1 MTQRLRSGENCLKN
15 LDDMSKSVPFIL
27 DSHCD
32 TPSQI
37 LRFRNLALDNKWSHV
52 DFPKLVRGGID
63 ASFFALYTPATLS
76 PDESTAAA
84 LRMAAAVYDSVEENS
99 DVAALA
105 FSTDQIM
112 ENKEKGLVSILL
124 GMENGAPI
132 QKSLSMLRM
141 FYRLGVRYMTLTHN
155 GDNEI
160 ADSAAEG
167 KRWHGLS
174 PFGREVIKEMNDLGM
189 IVDVAHVSD
198 ETFYD
203 CIKYSRA
210 PIVSTHSCCRA
221 LCGHR
226 RNMSDDMLRAL
237 RDNGGVIQINFYPCF
252 LSDEFNRVLAE
263 SGIEEE
269 GDRIEAAFRADPADP
284 AKVSAWHGIL
294 DRLERLE
301 RPSYKVVVD
310 HIDHAVSIA
319 GIDHVGI
326 GSDFDGISVTPAGL
340 EDISKMGV
348 VFDEM
353 RRRGYSE
360 SEIDKVAGGNFMR
373 IFKAVETKK
382 TL

>member
-1 MTQRLRSGENCLKN
+1 MLLRSRDL
-15 LDDMSKSVPFIL
+15 S
-27 DSHCD
+27 
-32 TPSQI
+32 
-37 LRFRNLALDNKWSHV
+37 LDNKRAHV
-52 DFPKLVRGGID
+52 DFPKLARGGVD
-63 ASFFALYTPATLS
+63 ASFFALYTSATLA
-76 PDESTAAA
+76 PDEATAKA

-99 DVAALA
+99 DVAAMA
-105 FSTDQIM
+105 FSTDQIL
-112 ENKEKGLVSILL
+112 ENHGKGLVSVLL

-132 QKSLSMLRM
+132 QKSLSLLRM

-167 KRWHGLS
+167 RRWHGLS

-203 CIKYSRA
+203 CIKYSST
-210 PIVSTHSCCRA
+210 PVVSTHSCCRA

-252 LSDEFNRVLAE
+252 ISDDFNKVLEA
-263 SGIEEE
+263 SGLDVDGE
-269 GDRIEAAFRADPADP
+269 DLEALE
-284 AKVSAWHGIL
+284 KL
-294 DRLERLE
+294 D

-310 HIDHAVSIA
+310 HIDHAVAVA

-326 GSDFDGISVTPAGL
+326 GSDFDGISVTPDGL
-340 EDISKMGV
+340 EDVSKMAV
-348 VFDEM
+348 VFEEM

-360 SEIDKVAGGNFMR
+360 TDIEKVAGGNFMR
-373 IFKAVETKK
+373 VFRAVENKK